1 MNLQVKK
8 IFASD
13 WNFIAPTF
21 CTLIAST
28 IFLSK
33 SNKASNLSPLSL
45 RSVFSPIGRLF
56 TLGNFLKITE
66 EAQIIVLLFL
76 A

>member
-45 RSVFSPIGRLF
+45 RQSRVTRLV
-56 TLGNFLKITE
+56 G
-66 EAQIIVLLFL
+66 FL
-76 A
+76 AHWAIIYFGQLF